1 MFNVPVREMGA
12 IESRVF
18 RLVLPPGRTGQGQ
31 GLYIAMF
38 HLSMRRRAACMR
50 FCLIQ
55 KFASYI
61 VALMPTLRVTD
72 AHPAYDRCCTLSA
85 VHPLPLMPTLRFTDA
100 HPAYDRCCTLSAVH
114 PLPLMPTLRLQMP
127 TLRVTDAAW
136 QCSAFIAQRPE
147 FAVITP
153 LRLCY

>member
-1 MFNVPVREMGA
+1 
-12 IESRVF
+12 
-18 RLVLPPGRTGQGQ
+18 
-31 GLYIAMF
+31 
-38 HLSMRRRAACMR
+38 MR

>member
-1 MFNVPVREMGA
+1 
-12 IESRVF
+12 
-18 RLVLPPGRTGQGQ
+18 
-31 GLYIAMF
+31 
-38 HLSMRRRAACMR
+38 MR

-61 VALMPTLRVTD
+61 VALMPTLRV
-72 AHPAYDRCCTLSA
+72 
-85 VHPLPLMPTLRFTDA
+85 TDA